1 MTWTTLSASSGRYAF
16 TSTSPSISFS
26 YVFTPGDLVV
36 VYGSWKNTSDIILP
50 DGWTLVAKA
59 LQGTDDTTSSTIAS
73 GMMAYFIHD
82 GRSGEAT
89 FTLETG
95 VVGGLTRAAYR
106 HTDGIVFD
114 GGGVETA
121 AASTNTFAL
130 SSGLTTSAPNC
141 LLIAAGC
148 SGRSTQITGYA
159 STDPANAAGATD
171 TVTEPTAGQWI
182 RRNNVNSTAGS
193 DCARGHADAIKA
205 TAGPTG
211 PISATVGT
219 AHRPV
224 MIAAAFR
231 PASAA
236 PERQRSRLIL
246 TPW

>member
-1 MTWTTLSASSGRYAF
+1 MTWSILSSGIYGSFTSASPSASFNYAF
-16 TSTSPSISFS
+16 ES
-26 YVFTPGDLVV
+26 GDLFVA
-36 VYGSWKNTSDIILP
+36 YASWKNTSDIILP
-50 DGWTLVAKA
+50 DGWTLVAKE
-59 LQGTDDTTSSTIAS
+59 LQGTDDTNSSTIAS

-82 GRSGEAT
+82 GRSGEAV
-89 FTLETG
+89 FELETG
-95 VVGGLTRAAYR
+95 VAGGITRVAYR

-114 GGGVETA
+114 VGGAETA
-121 AASTNTFAL
+121 AATTDGFAL
-130 SSGLTTSAPNC
+130 ASGLTTSAPNC

-159 STDPANAAGATD
+159 STDPPNAAGSTD

-182 RRNNVNSTAGS
+182 RRNNQNSTVGS
-193 DCARGHADAIKA
+193 DWARGHADAIKSA
-205 TAGPTG
+205 AGPTG
-211 PISATVGT
+211 PISALVGT

-236 PERQRSRLIL
+236 PKRQRSRLIL

>member
-1 MTWTTLSASSGRYAF
+1 VSLNCAF
-16 TSTSPSISFS
+16 EA
-26 YVFTPGDLVV
+26 GDLIVAYAV
-36 VYGSWKNTSDIILP
+36 WKNASDIILP
-50 DGWTLVAKA
+50 DGWTLVAKE
-59 LQGTDDTTSSTIAS
+59 LQGTDDTNSSTISS

-82 GRSGEAT
+82 GMTGAAT

-95 VVGGLTRAAYR
+95 VVGNLVRVAYR

-114 GGGVETA
+114 VGGAETA
-121 AASTNTFAL
+121 AATTNDFAL
-130 SSGLTTSAPNC
+130 SSGLTTSADNC
-141 LLIAAGC
+141 LLIAAGA

-159 STDPANAAGATD
+159 STSPANAAGAID
-171 TVTEPTAGQWI
+171 TVTEPTADQWI
-182 RRNNVNSTAGS
+182 RRRNNNSTAGS
-193 DCARGHADAIKA
+193 DWASGHADAIKS
-205 TAGPTG
+205 TAGATG